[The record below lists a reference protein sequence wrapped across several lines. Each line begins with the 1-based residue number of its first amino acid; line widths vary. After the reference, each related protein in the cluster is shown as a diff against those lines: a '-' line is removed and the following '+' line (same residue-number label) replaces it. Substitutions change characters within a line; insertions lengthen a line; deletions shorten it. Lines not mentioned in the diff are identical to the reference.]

1 MTTQTS
7 IDTLEI
13 SVRSRKALHALY
25 IETVEELAVTP
36 DQILLRIPNCGR
48 KTVNELRLSYDVDG
62 LSIDQVHYAVG
73 CVYSRFYS
81 QIRHIT
87 NRENER
93 VGDLEKRFAR
103 IVLRIEEREDRRVR
117 RLQQKV
123 DGLERDVAMGDK
135 RWGDK

>member
-1 MTTQTS
+1 MTTKTS

-13 SVRSRKALHALY
+13 SVRSRNALDTLK

-36 DQILLRIPNCGR
+36 DHVLLRIPNCGR

-62 LSIDQVHYAVG
+62 LSIDQVHYSVG

-81 QIRHIT
+81 HIRHIL
-87 NRENER
+87 NRENDR

-103 IVLRIEEREDRRVR
+103 IVLRIEEREERRVR
-117 RLQQKV
+117 RLQQRV
-123 DGLERDVAMGDK
+123 DKLEHAVAMGDK
-135 RWGDK
+135 R

>member
-7 IDTLEI
+7 VDTLEI
-13 SVRSRKALHALY
+13 SIRSWNALHTLG

-36 DQILLRIPNCGR
+36 DHVLLRIPNCGR
-48 KTVNELRLSYDVDG
+48 KTVNELRRSYDVDG

-73 CVYSRFYS
+73 CVYSRFHS
-81 QIRHIT
+81 QLRVVED
-87 NRENER
+87 RENER

-117 RLQQKV
+117 RLQQQV
-123 DGLERDVAMGDK
+123 DDLERAAAMGDK
-135 RWGDK
+135 R

>member
-7 IDTLEI
+7 LDTLEI
-13 SVRSRKALHALY
+13 SVRSRNALDTLK

-36 DQILLRIPNCGR
+36 DHVLLRIPNCGR

-62 LSIDQVHYAVG
+62 LSIDQVHYSVG

-81 QIRHIT
+81 QIRHIL

-117 RLQQKV
+117 RLQQRL
-123 DGLERDVAMGDK
+123 DNLERAAAMGDK
-135 RWGDK
+135 R

>member
-13 SVRSRKALHALY
+13 SIWSWNALHTLG

-36 DQILLRIPNCGR
+36 DHVLLRIPNCGR
-48 KTVNELRLSYDVDG
+48 KTVNELRFSYDVDG

-73 CVYSRFYS
+73 CVYSRLYS
-81 QIRHIT
+81 QLRVVED
-87 NRENER
+87 RENER

-117 RLQQKV
+117 RLQQQV
-123 DGLERDVAMGDK
+123 DDLERAAAMGDK
-135 RWGDK
+135 R

>member
-13 SVRSRKALHALY
+13 SIRSWNALRTLE

-36 DQILLRIPNCGR
+36 DHVLLRIPNCGR

-73 CVYSRFYS
+73 CVYNRFYS
-81 QIRHIT
+81 QIRHIL
-87 NRENER
+87 NRENDR

-103 IVLRIEEREDRRVR
+103 IVLRIEEREERRVR
-117 RLQQKV
+117 LLQQRV
-123 DGLERDVAMGDK
+123 DKLEHAVAIGDK
-135 RWGDK
+135 R

>member
-13 SVRSRKALHALY
+13 SIRSWNALHTLG

-36 DQILLRIPNCGR
+36 DHVLLRIPNCGR
-48 KTVNELRLSYDVDG
+48 KTVNELRRSYDVDG

-73 CVYSRFYS
+73 CVYSRLYS
-81 QIRHIT
+81 QIRVVED
-87 NRENER
+87 RENER

-117 RLQQKV
+117 RLQQQV
-123 DGLERDVAMGDK
+123 DDLERAAAMGDK
-135 RWGDK
+135 R

>member
-13 SVRSRKALHALY
+13 SVRSWNALHTLG
-25 IETVEELAVTP
+25 IETVEELAITP
-36 DQILLRIPNCGR
+36 DHVLLRIPNCGR

-62 LSIDQVHYAVG
+62 LSTDQVHYAVG
-73 CVYSRFYS
+73 CVYSRLYS
-81 QIRHIT
+81 QIRAIR

-117 RLQQKV
+117 RLQQRV
-123 DGLERDVAMGDK
+123 DALERAAAMGDK
-135 RWGDK
+135 R